1 MKKTKKP
8 KWNKIFKNHNKYI
21 LKIDKNILIK
31 LWISLAVRQKLP
43 HALESPSRD
52 IHQYLAFRQVKVH
65 DALPTGP
72 TQKSTPIQR
81 FTASVTPA
89 PQPHPKRHPRPLL
102 LSLYTIFQLS
112 SFTTRFP
119 SPRFP
124 RPRFLSLKP
133 SLSLSTNYP
142 LPSLHQLF
150 RVSINL

>member
-1 MKKTKKP
+1 MNPITGRETETAARARIAIARHSP
-8 KWNKIFKNHNKYI
+8 ISRVPTSQSPRRPPRGSHSKIYTN
-21 LKIDKNILIK
+21 
-31 LWISLAVRQKLP
+31 
-43 HALESPSRD
+43 
-52 IHQYLAFRQVKVH
+52 
-65 DALPTGP
+65 
-72 TQKSTPIQR
+72 QR

-124 RPRFLSLKP
+124 RPRFLSLKL